1 MNSHKINRIWK
12 GIGMKQEI
20 GRNRQKIKKIV
31 KKLWFFLPL
40 CLLLSGGYA
49 VYAKYLAQSVQRGI
63 TIASSIYF
71 TCNYASPSQTADD
84 MTDALVSVA
93 QSTDTDGK
101 EYNFT
106 VEIRNYENILLY
118 NSSTAQIPYTV
129 EFWLADAGTAGDTY
143 QATAKVKTK
152 NADGILEEMT
162 ETKTI
167 TQDKEHLAS
176 FSNIL
181 TGGEARSDDYNIVV
195 TAPSGKAV
203 PIYVRVKTAD
213 GALLTELLKGKIML
227 QTRSDDG
234 KFLKSFGFNTNGDTP
249 DEQFQYLQ
257 KQSEFNYK
265 ITTGGVSQEDGGNTE
280 MVTLYWNGT
289 IYDIDRFSSAWLA
302 WEKSGKTAP
311 KTVEKATLTRYTD
324 WDWTEWRGEDTIYAI
339 TVPVNAYAS
348 INIGFF
354 RETGY
359 DSRVKSAK
367 AQQNFVYVVKG
378 NQISD

>member
-1 MNSHKINRIWK
+1 MNSHKINKIWK

-20 GRNRQKIKKIV
+20 GRKRQNIKKIV

-49 VYAKYLAQSVQRGI
+49 VYAKYLSQSVQRGI

-71 TCNYASPSQTADD
+71 TCNYASPSQTLEDD

-152 NADGILEEMT
+152 NADGILEETT

-167 TQDKEHLAS
+167 TQDNPAS
-176 FSNIL
+176 FNNIL
-181 TGGEARSDDYNIVV
+181 TGGQALSDGYEIKV

-227 QTRSDDG
+227 QTRSDAG
-234 KFLKSFGFNTNGDTP
+234 KFLKSFGFNTNGDTLE
-249 DEQFQYLQ
+249 EQFEYLQ
-257 KQSEFNYK
+257 KQSEFSYK

-280 MVTLYWNGT
+280 MVTLYWDGT
-289 IYDIDRFSSAWLA
+289 VYDIDRFSSAWLA

-311 KTVEKATLTRYTD
+311 KTVAKATLTGYTD
-324 WDWTEWRGEDTIYAI
+324 RTWTQWSETIYAI

-354 RETGY
+354 RETEY
-359 DSRVKSAK
+359 DTRVTSAE

>member
-1 MNSHKINRIWK
+1 
-12 GIGMKQEI
+12 MKQEI
-20 GRNRQKIKKIV
+20 GRKRQKIKKIV
-31 KKLWFFLPL
+31 KKLWIFLSL

-71 TCNYASPSQTADD
+71 TCNYASPSQTDERD
-84 MTDALVSVA
+84 MSDALVSVA
-93 QSTDTDGK
+93 QSTGTDGK
-101 EYNFT
+101 DYNFT

-118 NSSTAQIPYTV
+118 NSSTAQLPYTV
-129 EFWLADAGTAGDTY
+129 EFWLADAETAGDTY
-143 QATAKVKTK
+143 QVTATVKTK
-152 NADGILEEMT
+152 KADGTFEET
-162 ETKTI
+162 KEDKTI
-167 TQDKEHLAS
+167 TQDKEHPAS
-176 FSNIL
+176 FNNIL
-181 TGGEARSDDYNIVV
+181 TGGQALSDGYEIQVKAS
-195 TAPSGKAV
+195 TGKSV

-249 DEQFQYLQ
+249 KEQFEYLQ

-289 IYDIDRFSSAWLA
+289 VYDIDRFSSAWLA
-302 WEKSGKTAP
+302 WEKSGKKAP
-311 KTVEKATLTRYTD
+311 KTVTKADLTRYTD
-324 WDWTEWRGEDTIYAI
+324 WDWADWYDTDTIYAI

-359 DSRVKSAK
+359 DSRVTSAE

-378 NQISD
+378 KQISD

>member
-1 MNSHKINRIWK
+1 
-12 GIGMKQEI
+12 MKQEI
-20 GRNRQKIKKIV
+20 GRKRQNIKKIV

-49 VYAKYLAQSVQRGI
+49 VYAKYLSQSVQRGI

-71 TCNYASPSQTADD
+71 TCNYASPSQIPEDD

-152 NADGILEEMT
+152 NADGILEETM

-167 TQDKEHLAS
+167 TQDNPAS
-176 FSNIL
+176 FNNIL
-181 TGGEARSDDYNIVV
+181 TGGQALSDGYEIKV

-203 PIYVRVKTAD
+203 PIYVRVKTEN
-213 GALLTELLKGKIML
+213 GALLTERLKGKIML
-227 QTRSDDG
+227 QTRSDAG

-249 DEQFQYLQ
+249 EEQFEYLQ
-257 KQSEFNYK
+257 KQSEFSYK

-280 MVTLYWNGT
+280 MVTLYWDGT
-289 IYDIDRFSSAWLA
+289 VYDIDRFSSAWLA
-302 WEKSGKTAP
+302 WKESGKSVP
-311 KTVEKATLTRYTD
+311 HTVTKADLTRYTD
-324 WDWTEWRGEDTIYAI
+324 WDWTEWRDTDTIYAI

-359 DSRVKSAK
+359 DSRVTSAK

>member
-20 GRNRQKIKKIV
+20 GRKRQNIKKIV

-49 VYAKYLAQSVQRGI
+49 VYAKYLSQSVQRGI

-71 TCNYASPSQTADD
+71 TCNYASPSQTAGDD

-152 NADGILEEMT
+152 NADGILEETM

-167 TQDKEHLAS
+167 TQDNPAS
-176 FSNIL
+176 FNNIL
-181 TGGEARSDDYNIVV
+181 TGGQA
-195 TAPSGKAV
+195 SGKAV

-227 QTRSDDG
+227 QTRSDAG

-249 DEQFQYLQ
+249 GEQFQYLQ

-280 MVTLYWNGT
+280 MVTLYWDGT
-289 IYDIDRFSSAWLA
+289 VYDIDRFSSAWLA

-311 KTVEKATLTRYTD
+311 KTVAKATLTGYTD
-324 WDWTEWRGEDTIYAI
+324 RTWTQWSDTIYAI

-354 RETGY
+354 RETEY
-359 DSRVKSAK
+359 NTRVKSAE
-367 AQQNFVYVVKG
+367 AQLNFVYVVKG

>member
-1 MNSHKINRIWK
+1 
-12 GIGMKQEI
+12 MKQEI
-20 GRNRQKIKKIV
+20 GRKRQNTKKIV

-49 VYAKYLAQSVQRGI
+49 VYAKYLSQSVQRGI

-71 TCNYASPSQTADD
+71 TCNYASPSQTLEDD

-118 NSSTAQIPYTV
+118 NNSTAQIPYTV

-152 NADGILEEMT
+152 KADGTFEETT

-167 TQDKEHLAS
+167 TQDNPAS
-176 FSNIL
+176 FNNIL
-181 TGGEARSDDYNIVV
+181 TGGQALSDGYEIKV

-227 QTRSDDG
+227 QTRSDAG

-249 DEQFQYLQ
+249 KEQFEYLQ

-289 IYDIDRFSSAWLA
+289 VYDIDRFSSAWLA
-302 WEKSGKTAP
+302 WEKSGKKVP
-311 KTVEKATLTRYTD
+311 KTVTKADLTRYTD
-324 WDWTEWRGEDTIYAI
+324 WDWTDWDDTDPIYAI

-354 RETGY
+354 RETEY
-359 DSRVKSAK
+359 NTRVTSAE

>member
-1 MNSHKINRIWK
+1 
-12 GIGMKQEI
+12 MKQEI
-20 GRNRQKIKKIV
+20 GRKQQNTQKIV

-49 VYAKYLAQSVQRGI
+49 VYAKYLSQSVQRGI

-71 TCNYASPSQTADD
+71 TCNYASPSQTLEDD

-106 VEIRNYENILLY
+106 VEIRNYENILLF

-152 NADGILEEMT
+152 NADGILEETT

-167 TQDKEHLAS
+167 TQDNPAS
-176 FSNIL
+176 FNNIL
-181 TGGEARSDDYNIVV
+181 TGGQALSDGYEIKV

-203 PIYVRVKTAD
+203 PIYVRVKTEN

-227 QTRSDDG
+227 QTRSDVG

-249 DEQFQYLQ
+249 KEQFEYLQ
-257 KQSEFNYK
+257 KQSEFSYK

-289 IYDIDRFSSAWLA
+289 VYDIDRFSGAWLA
-302 WEKSGKTAP
+302 WEKSGKKVP
-311 KTVEKATLTRYTD
+311 KTVTKADLTRYTD
-324 WDWTEWRGEDTIYAI
+324 WDWTDWDDTDPIYAI

-354 RETGY
+354 RETKY
-359 DSRVKSAK
+359 DTRVKSAE

>member
-1 MNSHKINRIWK
+1 
-12 GIGMKQEI
+12 MKQEI
-20 GRNRQKIKKIV
+20 GRKRQNIKKIV

-40 CLLLSGGYA
+40 CLLLSGGYY

-71 TCNYASPSQTADD
+71 TCNYASPSQTDEGD
-84 MTDALVSVA
+84 MSDALVGVA

-152 NADGILEEMT
+152 KADGTFEETT

-167 TQDKEHLAS
+167 TQDKEHPAS

-181 TGGEARSDDYNIVV
+181 TGGQALSDGYEIKV

-234 KFLKSFGFNTNGDTP
+234 KFLKSFGFNMNGDTEE
-249 DEQFQYLQ
+249 EQFQYLQ
-257 KQSEFNYK
+257 KQSEFDYK

-280 MVTLYWNGT
+280 MVTLYWDGT
-289 IYDIDRFSSAWLA
+289 VYDIDRFSSAWLA
-302 WEKSGKTAP
+302 WEKSGKSEKTLP
-311 KTVEKATLTRYTD
+311 KRVEKATLTGYTD
-324 WDWTEWRGEDTIYAI
+324 RDWMQWSDKIYAI

-354 RETGY
+354 REKGY
-359 DSRVKSAK
+359 DSRVTSAK

>member
-1 MNSHKINRIWK
+1 
-12 GIGMKQEI
+12 MKQEI
-20 GRNRQKIKKIV
+20 GRKRQNIKKIV

-71 TCNYASPSQTADD
+71 TCNYASPSQTPGDD
-84 MTDALVSVA
+84 MTDALVSVV

-143 QATAKVKTK
+143 QVTAKET
-152 NADGILEEMT
+152 T
-162 ETKTI
+162 EIKTI
-167 TQDKEHLAS
+167 TQDNPAS
-176 FSNIL
+176 FNNIL
-181 TGGEARSDDYNIVV
+181 TGGQALSDGYEIKV

-213 GALLTELLKGKIML
+213 GALLTERLKGKIML
-227 QTRSDDG
+227 QTRSDAG

-289 IYDIDRFSSAWLA
+289 VYDIDRFSSAWLA
-302 WEKSGKTAP
+302 WEKSGKPAP
-311 KTVEKATLTRYTD
+311 KTVAKATLTGYTD
-324 WDWTEWRGEDTIYAI
+324 RDWTQWSDTIYAI

-354 RETGY
+354 RETEY
-359 DSRVKSAK
+359 DTRVTSAE

>member
-20 GRNRQKIKKIV
+20 GRKRQNIKKIV

-49 VYAKYLAQSVQRGI
+49 VYAKYLSQSVQRGI

-71 TCNYASPSQTADD
+71 TCNYASPSQTPEDD

-152 NADGILEEMT
+152 NADGILEETT

-167 TQDKEHLAS
+167 TQDNPAS
-176 FSNIL
+176 FNNIL
-181 TGGEARSDDYNIVV
+181 TGGQALSDGYEIKV

-213 GALLTELLKGKIML
+213 GALLTERLKGKIML
-227 QTRSDDG
+227 QTRSDAG

-249 DEQFQYLQ
+249 KEQFEYLQ

-289 IYDIDRFSSAWLA
+289 VYDIDRFSSAWLA
-302 WEKSGKTAP
+302 WEKSGKKLP
-311 KTVEKATLTRYTD
+311 KTVTKADLTRYTD
-324 WDWTEWRGEDTIYAI
+324 WDWTDWDDMDPIYAI

-359 DSRVKSAK
+359 DSRVTSAK

>member
-1 MNSHKINRIWK
+1 
-12 GIGMKQEI
+12 MKQEI
-20 GRNRQKIKKIV
+20 GRKRQNIKKIV

-49 VYAKYLAQSVQRGI
+49 VYAKYLSQSVQRGI

-71 TCNYASPSQTADD
+71 TCNYASPSQTPEDD
-84 MTDALVSVA
+84 MTDALVSVD

-106 VEIRNYENILLY
+106 VEIRNYENILLF

-143 QATAKVKTK
+143 QATAKVKT
-152 NADGILEEMT
+152 

-167 TQDKEHLAS
+167 TQDNPAS
-176 FSNIL
+176 FNNIL
-181 TGGEARSDDYNIVV
+181 TGGQALSDGYEIKV

-213 GALLTELLKGKIML
+213 GALLTERLKGKIML
-227 QTRSDDG
+227 QTRSDAG

-249 DEQFQYLQ
+249 EEQFQYLQ

-280 MVTLYWNGT
+280 MVTLYWDGT
-289 IYDIDRFSSAWLA
+289 VYDIDRFSSAWLA
-302 WEKSGKTAP
+302 WKKSGKPVP
-311 KTVEKATLTRYTD
+311 KTVAKATLTGYADR
-324 WDWTEWRGEDTIYAI
+324 DWTQWSDTIYAI

-354 RETGY
+354 RETEY
-359 DSRVKSAK
+359 NTRVKSAE

>member
-1 MNSHKINRIWK
+1 
-12 GIGMKQEI
+12 MKQEI
-20 GRNRQKIKKIV
+20 GRKRQKIKKIV

-71 TCNYASPSQTADD
+71 TCNYASPSQTPGDD
-84 MTDALVSVA
+84 MTDALVSVV

-101 EYNFT
+101 GYNFT
-106 VEIRNYENILLY
+106 VEIRNYENILLF
-118 NSSTAQIPYTV
+118 NSRTAQIPYTV
-129 EFWLADAGTAGDTY
+129 EFWLADAGGTGDTY

-152 NADGILEEMT
+152 NTDGILEETT

-167 TQDKEHLAS
+167 TQDNPAS
-176 FSNIL
+176 FNNIL
-181 TGGEARSDDYNIVV
+181 TGGQALSDGYEIKV
-195 TAPSGKAV
+195 TAPSGKTV

-213 GALLTELLKGKIML
+213 GALLTERLKGKIML
-227 QTRSDDG
+227 QTRSDAG

-249 DEQFQYLQ
+249 DEQFKYLQ
-257 KQSEFNYK
+257 KQSEFSYK

-280 MVTLYWNGT
+280 MVTLYWDGAV
-289 IYDIDRFSSAWLA
+289 YDIDRFSSAWLA
-302 WEKSGKTAP
+302 WEKSGKKAP
-311 KTVEKATLTRYTD
+311 KTVEKATLIGYTD
-324 WDWTEWRGEDTIYAI
+324 RDWTQWSDKIYAI

-354 RETGY
+354 RETEY
-359 DSRVKSAK
+359 DEKVGKNKKMSSAE

>member
-1 MNSHKINRIWK
+1 
-12 GIGMKQEI
+12 MKQEI
-20 GRNRQKIKKIV
+20 GRKRQRIKKIV
-31 KKLWFFLPL
+31 KKLWIFLPL

-71 TCNYASPSQTADD
+71 TCNYASPSQTDERD
-84 MTDALVSVA
+84 MSDALVSVA
-93 QSTDTDGK
+93 QSTGTDGK
-101 EYNFT
+101 DYNFT

-129 EFWLADAGTAGDTY
+129 EFWLADAETAGDTY
-143 QATAKVKTK
+143 EVTATVKTK
-152 NADGILEEMT
+152 KADGTFEET
-162 ETKTI
+162 KEDKTI
-167 TQDKEHLAS
+167 TQDKEHPVS
-176 FSNIL
+176 FNNIL
-181 TGGEARSDDYNIVV
+181 TGGQALSDGYEIKV

-227 QTRSDDG
+227 QPRSDDG
-234 KFLKSFGFNTNGDTP
+234 KFLKSFGFNMNGDTEE
-249 DEQFQYLQ
+249 EQFQYLQ

-280 MVTLYWNGT
+280 MVTLYWNGAV
-289 IYDIDRFSSAWLA
+289 YDIDRFSSAWLA
-302 WEKSGKTAP
+302 WEKSGKSLP
-311 KTVEKATLTRYTD
+311 HTVTEADLTRYTD
-324 WDWTEWRGEDTIYAI
+324 WDWTEWRDTDTIYAI

-354 RETGY
+354 RETEY
-359 DSRVKSAK
+359 DKRVKSAK